1 MRITLTRGLPASG
14 KSTWAKEQVKKGNI
28 VRVNKDDLRAMLSNG
43 KWSKVNEQ
51 IVLKI
56 RDQATIAALNKG
68 YSVII
73 DDTNLH
79 DKHYKR
85 MLEIAEE
92 YSNCVVEI
100 KEFTDV
106 SLDECIKRDLKRED
120 SVGEKVI
127 RDMYNMFLA
136 PKIEILEHDP
146 NKETIVIVDIDGTL
160 AHINN
165 RSPYDWMSVGSDTP
179 DNAIIKLVNIL
190 SPFYKIIVFSG
201 RDSICRDITKEWLKN
216 NNLVY
221 DKLYMRDTGDTRKDT
236 IIKKEMYDKYIKDQ
250 YNVEFI
256 LDDRNQVV
264 NMWRNE
270 LGLKCLQ
277 VAEGNF

>member
-14 KSTWAKEQVKKGNI
+14 KTTWAKEQLHKGNI
-28 VRVNKDDLRAMLSNG
+28 VRINKDDLRAMLNNG

-85 MLEIAEE
+85 MQEIAKE
-92 YSNCVVEI
+92 YSNCEVEI

-106 SLDECIKRDLKRED
+106 SLEECIKRDLKREN

-127 RDMYNMFLA
+127 KDMYNAFLA
-136 PKIEILEHDP
+136 PKIESPKYDP
-146 NKETIVIVDIDGTL
+146 KKEDIVIVDVDGTL

-165 RSPYDWMSVGSDTP
+165 RSPFDWMGVGSDTP
-179 DNAIIKLVNIL
+179 DIAIIKLINTL
-190 SPFYKIIVFSG
+190 SDYYTIVVFSG
-201 RDSICRDITKEWLKN
+201 RDSVCRELTENWLKN
-216 NNLVY
+216 NNVMY
-221 DKLYMRDTGDTRKDT
+221 DKLYMRDEGDMRKDT
-236 IIKKEMYDKYIKDQ
+236 LIKKELYEKHIKDK

-277 VAEGNF
+277 VAEGDF